1 MALDAVTIGRLAE
14 ELNDRLRD
22 GKIEKIRQ
30 PEKDLLLFG
39 VRRYGETEKLLI
51 RAGGMNARMH
61 LTDRSY
67 ENPANAP
74 MFCMLLRKYLK
85 GARILDIRQVNGDR
99 ILVMTLEGRTELG
112 DELQLQLVTEL
123 MGRAANVIL
132 VGEDGRILDCLR
144 RIAPGEN
151 GKRALLPGL
160 RYELPEKPATEHRSA
175 AEAPDPGESISALLD
190 ARYGGQEQRELQRRR
205 AQELTK
211 TVRRMRDRQQRKLAA
226 QTDELRRTENM
237 ELIRQEAELLKAN
250 LYRVHRG
257 DRTLVCENYNEPDC
271 PETVLELDPLKS
283 PQQNLENRY
292 KRYRKAKGAKEHLG
306 SLIAEGEKLLDYLNS
321 VLDELDRAESERDLA
336 EIRGEL
342 EGVGLLKRD
351 RRDRKKEKGKAQ
363 HGGECLRF
371 EGPDGFEILVG
382 RNNAMN
388 DELTTKIARRTDYW
402 LHVKNMHG
410 SHVILRCEGREP
422 TEEALKAAAELAV
435 RYSQARS
442 GGKCAV
448 DYTMVRNVKKASGA
462 LPGRV
467 TYQNYRT
474 IIAESGEQEGEG

>member
-14 ELNDRLRD
+14 ELNDRLKD

-39 VRRYGETEKLLI
+39 VRRYGETEKLLL
-51 RAGGMNARMH
+51 RAGGPNARMH

-123 MGRAANVIL
+123 MGRAANLIL

-144 RIAPGEN
+144 RIAPGEY

-160 RYELPEKPATEHRSA
+160 RYELPEKPVTEHGPA
-175 AEAPDPGESISALLD
+175 AEAAPAPGESISALLD

-237 ELIRQEAELLKAN
+237 EQIRQEAELLKAN

-257 DRTLVCENYNEPDC
+257 DRTLVCENYFEPDS

-342 EGVGLLKRD
+342 EGVGLLKKD
-351 RRDRKKEKGKAQ
+351 RRDRKKERGNRSA
-363 HGGECLRF
+363 
-371 EGPDGFEILVG
+371 
-382 RNNAMN
+382 
-388 DELTTKIARRTDYW
+388 
-402 LHVKNMHG
+402 
-410 SHVILRCEGREP
+410 
-422 TEEALKAAAELAV
+422 EASACVLKARTASRSWSAETT
-435 RYSQARS
+435 R
-442 GGKCAV
+442 
-448 DYTMVRNVKKASGA
+448 
-462 LPGRV
+462 
-467 TYQNYRT
+467 
-474 IIAESGEQEGEG
+474 

>member
-1 MALDAVTIGRLAE
+1 MALDAEIIGRVAE
-14 ELNDRLRD
+14 ELNERLRD
-22 GKIEKIRQ
+22 GRIEKIRQ

-39 VRRYGETEKLLI
+39 IRRYGENSRLLI
-51 RAGGMNARMH
+51 RAGGPNARMH
-61 LTDRSY
+61 LTERNY
-67 ENPANAP
+67 ENPPNAP

-85 GARILDIRQVNGDR
+85 GACILDIRQVNGDR
-99 ILVMTLEGRTELG
+99 IIVMTLEGRTELG
-112 DELQLQLVTEL
+112 DEMQLQLVTEL

-151 GKRALLPGL
+151 VRRALLPGL
-160 RYELPEKPATEHRSA
+160 LYELPEKPPSDRKPTAE
-175 AEAPDPGESISALLD
+175 EAPDAGESVSALLD
-190 ARYGGQEQRELQRRR
+190 ARYGDLEQHELQRRR

-226 QTDELRRTENM
+226 QEDELRRTENM
-237 ELIRQEAELLKAN
+237 EQIRQEAELLKAN

-257 DRTLVCENYNEPDC
+257 DRTLSCENYYEPES
-271 PETVLELDPLKS
+271 PAVLLELDPLKS

-292 KRYRKAKGAKEHLG
+292 KRYRKAKGAREHLG

-321 VLDELDRAESERDLA
+321 VLDELDRAESERDLSD
-336 EIRGEL
+336 IRREL
-342 EGVGLLKRD
+342 ETVGLLKKD
-351 RRDRKKEKGKAQ
+351 RRERKQAKGKPQ
-363 HGGECLRF
+363 HATEYLRF
-371 EGPDGFEILVG
+371 ESPDGYEILVG

-402 LHVKNMHG
+402 LHVKSLHG

-422 TEEALKAAAELAV
+422 TETALKAAAELAV
-435 RYSQARS
+435 RYSQGRG

-448 DYTMVRNVKKASGA
+448 DYTMVRNVKKGSGA
-462 LPGRV
+462 LPGKV
-467 TYQNYRT
+467 TYQNYST
-474 IIAESGEQEGEG
+474 IIASSGED